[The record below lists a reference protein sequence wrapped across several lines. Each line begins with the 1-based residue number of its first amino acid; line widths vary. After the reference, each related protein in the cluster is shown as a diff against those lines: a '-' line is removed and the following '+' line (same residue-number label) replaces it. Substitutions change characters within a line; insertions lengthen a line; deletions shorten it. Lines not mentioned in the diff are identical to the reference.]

1 MDEVE
6 EGYQLIFGK
15 INMFVGMVNISGN
28 HVNELDS
35 VFRGNNYH

>member
-15 INMFVGMVNISGN
+15 INVFVGMVSTTGN
-28 HVNELDS
+28 HVSQQWNMG
-35 VFRGNNYH
+35 FP